1 MNIQANTQVLYFF
14 YSKFSPSSAQILP
27 TVTGLKQFYNIHF
40 ISIDDPI
47 TREKVLKAKI
57 KTVPCLLIQTASSL
71 NTYEGQ
77 NLVDVIPMLFKI
89 GQQQQQQQQHQQMQ
103 PKINPN
109 GQTMLFPPPPA
120 AAVGQ
125 TIVPPQQQMP
135 AAPVPHSQESNF
147 NSAVN
152 ARLQPIPI
160 NTAAPNQPI
169 VTNQVAQQTSI
180 QTQVG
185 QQPQLQAPHPAQLAQ
200 MQAQQQPMGTTA
212 LTMQPSNVDP
222 NAPLNIAVG
231 QTQGQPPAQNP
242 TDTTTN
248 ATTTT
253 GASVIQQAAQ
263 MANDAALLQQSF
275 GTQQQP
281 SQPPPMQLGDI
292 SSGMILDDTGLI
304 GGSTFSPDGAYTADM
319 ITGGT
324 SMSRVDVERTSQ
336 TRNTAEA
343 MMRDR
348 EQSDLAMNPQRGRV

>member
-1 MNIQANTQVLYFF
+1 MNNQAMVHHQVLYFF
-14 YSKFSPSSAQILP
+14 YSKFSPASAQVLP
-27 TVTGLKQFYNIHF
+27 SATGLKQFYNIQF
-40 ISIDDPI
+40 IPIDDPV
-47 TREKVLKAKI
+47 TRQKVLKANI
-57 KTVPCLLIQTASSL
+57 KTVPCLLIQTPASL

-77 NLVDVIPMLFKI
+77 NLIEVLPMLYKI
-89 GQQQQQQQQHQQMQ
+89 GQQQAAQAAQ

-120 AAVGQ
+120 VGQ
-125 TIVPPQQQMP
+125 TIVPPQQQ
-135 AAPVPHSQESNF
+135 APMAVPHTQESNF

-160 NTAAPNQPI
+160 NTASPDQPI

-185 QQPQLQAPHPAQLAQ
+185 QQPQPQAPHPAQLA
-200 MQAQQQPMGTTA
+200 AQQQQQLGPNQTA

-222 NAPLNIAVG
+222 NAPLNIA
-231 QTQGQPPAQNP
+231 QPNPDPASNP
-242 TDTTTN
+242 TNNQPGVTS
-248 ATTTT
+248 
-253 GASVIQQAAQ
+253 GASIIQQAAQ

-281 SQPPPMQLGDI
+281 TQPPPMQLGDI

-319 ITGGT
+319 ITGGS
-324 SMSRVDVERTSQ
+324 SMSRVDVERSSQ

-348 EQSDLAMNPQRGRV
+348 EQAELAFNPQRGRV